1 MSWLTSALIFSGG
14 RLRAGATRAIW
25 SRAAAGER
33 CGSSP
38 LPLAEHRADEHG
50 EHHRIAPLDA
60 RIELAK
66 RVGDRGFQQR
76 RLEDGALRFGAH
88 DFEKRKCGDVGS
100 ERAAGAHEEVLDDR
114 AERER
119 GEKGERADD
128 EDHGEEE
135 DGEGRAVGRKSAR
148 ARRRDFFRGEAA
160 SPRYSG
166 VRPTIRPAR
175 KTVRMTNISIP

>member
-1 MSWLTSALIFSGG
+1 M
-14 RLRAGATRAIW
+14 R
-25 SRAAAGER
+25 
-33 CGSSP
+33 GSS
-38 LPLAEHRADEHG
+38 LRNESV
-50 EHHRIAPLDA
+50 IAGFNSA
-60 RIELAK
+60 GSRMELCGLVLMILK
-66 RVGDRGFQQR
+66 
-76 RLEDGALRFGAH
+76 
-88 DFEKRKCGDVGS
+88 KRKCGDVGS